1 MERSKYNDMTA
12 NMASHR
18 IIEELVKKRLGL
30 NQNIDMEQIKSGN
43 VKKTY
48 HDNGKS
54 YHMACAYSHNSSSMY
69 ILSYGMNEYICN
81 KDCGSIHA
89 ESSVINNLK
98 PLQKKSRN
106 KKHVKNIDVLVI
118 KTTKTGK
125 LGMSKPCIKC
135 VTDMLSLPQKKG
147 YNIKNVLFSTHDGNI
162 MSTTLK
168 DLVDDEHYHVSQ
180 YYLYRTKNSCLYK

>member
-1 MERSKYNDMTA
+1 MKSIKYNDMDGLQ
-12 NMASHR
+12 
-18 IIEELVKKRLGL
+18 IVEELVKKRLGL
-30 NQNIDMEQIKSGN
+30 NQNIDIEQIKSGN

-54 YHMACAYSHNSSSMY
+54 YHIACVYSHNSSSMFV
-69 ILSYGMNEYICN
+69 LSYGMNEYLCN
-81 KDCGSIHA
+81 KECGSIHA

-106 KKHVKNIDVLVI
+106 KKHVKNIDLLVI

-135 VTDMLSLPQKKG
+135 ITDMLSLPPKKG
-147 YNIKNVLFSTHDGNI
+147 YNIKNVLFSTQDGNI
-162 MSTTLK
+162 KSTTLR
-168 DLVDDEHYHVSQ
+168 DLVDDNDNHHVSK
-180 YYLYRTKNSCLYK
+180 YYLHSQR

>member
-1 MERSKYNDMTA
+1 MLIKSIKDNDMT
-12 NMASHR
+12 SPQ

-30 NQNIDMEQIKSGN
+30 NQNIDIDQIKSGN

-54 YHMACAYSHNSSSMY
+54 YHMACVYSHNSSSSMY
-69 ILSYGMNEYICN
+69 ILSYGMNEYLCN

-106 KKHVKNIDVLVI
+106 KKHVKNIDLLVI

-135 VTDMLSLPQKKG
+135 IIDMLSLPPKKG

-162 MSTTLK
+162 KSTTLK
-168 DLVDDEHYHVSQ
+168 DLVDGEQHVSK
-180 YYLYRTKNSCLYK
+180 YYLQNYKSW